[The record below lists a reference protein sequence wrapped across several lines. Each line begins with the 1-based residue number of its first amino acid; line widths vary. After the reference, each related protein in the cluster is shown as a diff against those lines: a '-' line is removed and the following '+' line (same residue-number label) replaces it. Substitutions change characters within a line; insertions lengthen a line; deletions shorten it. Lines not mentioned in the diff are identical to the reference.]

1 MIVFV
6 KPYRSYN
13 GDIMLTKDIL
23 NYLEPHRLYIEVP
36 AALDEDLKNHDVL
49 MYINGCGSIHGI
61 TSGITELKI
70 DGVCIIA
77 ACIIHD
83 FRYNRGE
90 TLSDKINADVEFLN
104 NVNKILSNHHSHYTI
119 NVERRQ
125 LRFNE
130 ALILF
135 KFVHVYGF
143 KAFSEG
149 KSISTHRKPFLAELE
164 DWVHITFRTAFI
176 PFDIAW
182 SALRSKLKSINK
194 E

>member
-1 MIVFV
+1 
-6 KPYRSYN
+6 
-13 GDIMLTKDIL
+13 MLSKDIL
-23 NYLEPHRLYIEVP
+23 KYLEPHRTYLKVP
-36 AALDEDLKNHDVL
+36 EELDEDLKNNDVL
-49 MYINGCGSIHGI
+49 TYINGCGSIHGI
-61 TSGITELKI
+61 TSGITELKV

-83 FRYNRGE
+83 FRYNKGQV
-90 TLSDKINADVEFLN
+90 LSDKIDADVEFLH
-104 NVNKILSNHHSHYTI
+104 NVNLIIANHPSHYTI

-164 DWVHITFRTAFI
+164 DWMHITFRTAFI

-182 SALRSKLKSINK
+182 SALRSKLKSINNK
-194 E
+194 

>member
-1 MIVFV
+1 
-6 KPYRSYN
+6 
-13 GDIMLTKDIL
+13 MLSKDIL
-23 NYLEPHRLYIEVP
+23 KYLEPHRGYLDVP
-36 AALDEDLKNHDVL
+36 AELEEDLKNNDVL

-61 TSGITELKI
+61 TSGITELKV
-70 DGVCIIA
+70 DGICIIA

-83 FRYNRGE
+83 FQYNRGQ
-90 TLSDKINADVEFLN
+90 TISDKVNADLDFLH
-104 NVNKILSNHHSHYTI
+104 NVNTILRHDPSNYHI

-125 LRFNE
+125 LRYNE

-149 KSISTHRKPFLAELE
+149 KEISTHRKPFLEELE
-164 DWVHITFRTAFI
+164 DWVHVTFRTIFI

-182 SALRSKLKSINK
+182 SALRSKLKLTNNK
-194 E
+194 D